1 MGKKRLLSLGI
12 LMLKNQQQLM
22 KNQQQLMKNQIKQT

>member
-1 MGKKRLLSLGI
+1 MSKKRLLSLGI